1 MENQDNLYNLLLRYT
16 EGRCSQEEV
25 LVLLDYFGM
34 ESDGQEQLMDHVQ
47 ELLQQNLSPQEKQ
60 DSNTSRILDES
71 FANIMAEISPPV
83 KKRRSFRMLWY
94 VSATA
99 ALLLAIFT
107 FSDYLFN
114 KDDRQ
119 HHHIAVVDAES
130 ILPGTKKAILTLAD
144 GRKIAIDGTESETI
158 ASGNGIDRTKNTEG
172 ELAYKTNNGRIG
184 SSIFNAVE
192 TPNGGEY
199 KIRLPDGT
207 QVWLNAGSKIRYPIS
222 FAGSRER
229 TVELSGEAYFEVAHD
244 RTKPFRVRT
253 QSQVIEVL
261 GTHFNV
267 NAYPQNGKTISTL
280 TEGSVRVA
288 SNGMEQ
294 LLKPGQEAVLNKG
307 GSLSVRKADL
317 EIALAWRNGLIKFRN
332 TDLRSIL
339 DQAARW
345 YDIDVEYR
353 NNAGGEHFTGGISR
367 TAPLSVLLKVL
378 ELNDVR
384 FKVIEQNGRRKLIVN
399 P

>member
-1 MENQDNLYNLLLRYT
+1 MENQENLYNLLLRYT
-16 EGRCSQEEV
+16 QGRCSPKEV
-25 LVLLDYFGM
+25 RELLDYFGV
-34 ESDGQEQLMDHVQ
+34 ESEQQEQLMDHVQ
-47 ELLQQNLSPQEKQ
+47 EFLHKDLSTEEEL
-60 DSNTSRILDES
+60 DSNTSRILDVS
-71 FANIMAEISPPV
+71 YANIMAEILPPV
-83 KKRRSFRMLWY
+83 KKKRPLRMLWY
-94 VSATA
+94 ASAA
-99 ALLLAIFT
+99 AAVLLGIFT
-107 FSDYLFN
+107 LSDYLIK

-119 HHHIAVVDAES
+119 HHHIVQVDAES
-130 ILPGTKKAILTLAD
+130 ILPGTKKAMLTLAD
-144 GRKIAIDGTESETI
+144 GRKIALDDAQSGTI
-158 ASGNGIDRTKNTEG
+158 ATDNGIDLTKNAEG
-172 ELAYKTNNGRIG
+172 ELAYKAGNMEFGR
-184 SSIFNAVE
+184 SLFNEVE

-207 QVWLNAGSKIRYPIS
+207 QVWLNAGSSIRYPIS
-222 FAGSRER
+222 FVASGER
-229 TVELSGEAYFEVAHD
+229 NVELSGEAYFEVAHD
-244 RTKPFRVRT
+244 RTKPFRVKT
-253 QSQVIEVL
+253 NSQVIEVL

-280 TEGSVRVA
+280 TEGSVRVE
-288 SNGMEQ
+288 SHGTEQ
-294 LLKPGQEAVLNKG
+294 LLRPGQETVLYKDG
-307 GSLSVRKADL
+307 RLSVRKADL
-317 EIALAWRNGLIKFRN
+317 DISLAWRNGLIKFRN
-332 TDLRSIL
+332 ADLKSIL

>member
-47 ELLQQNLSPQEKQ
+47 ELLQQNLSLQEKQ

-83 KKRRSFRMLWY
+83 RKRRSFRMLWY
-94 VSATA
+94 FSAAA

-119 HHHIAVVDAES
+119 HHIVVVDAES

-144 GRKIAIDGTESETI
+144 GRKIALDGTESGTI
-158 ASGNGIDRTKNTEG
+158 PSNNGIDRTKNTEV
-172 ELAYKTNNGRIG
+172 ELAYKTDNDQVG
-184 SSIFNAVE
+184 SSIYNAVE

-280 TEGSVRVA
+280 AEGSVRVE
-288 SNGMEQ
+288 SHGTEQ

-307 GSLSVRKADL
+307 GSLSVRKAEL

-332 TDLRSIL
+332 TNLRSIL

>member
-1 MENQDNLYNLLLRYT
+1 
-16 EGRCSQEEV
+16 
-25 LVLLDYFGM
+25 M

-47 ELLQQNLSPQEKQ
+47 ELLQQNLSLQEKQ

-83 KKRRSFRMLWY
+83 RKRRSFRMLWY
-94 VSATA
+94 FSAAA

-119 HHHIAVVDAES
+119 HHIVVVDAES

-144 GRKIAIDGTESETI
+144 GRKIALDGTESGTI
-158 ASGNGIDRTKNTEG
+158 PSNNGIDRTKNTEV
-172 ELAYKTNNGRIG
+172 ELAYKTDNDQVG
-184 SSIFNAVE
+184 SSIYNAVE

-280 TEGSVRVA
+280 AEGSVRVE
-288 SNGMEQ
+288 SHGTEQ

-307 GSLSVRKADL
+307 GSLSVRKAEL

-332 TDLRSIL
+332 TNLRSIL